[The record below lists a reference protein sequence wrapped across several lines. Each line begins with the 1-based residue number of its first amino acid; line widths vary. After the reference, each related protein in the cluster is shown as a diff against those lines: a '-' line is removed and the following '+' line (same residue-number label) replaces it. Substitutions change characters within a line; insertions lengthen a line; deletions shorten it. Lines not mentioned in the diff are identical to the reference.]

1 VHGQGDAHSGKRL
14 AARIDK
20 MLAAGRITEDEAAQV
35 WAAAE
40 SGTIDD
46 VVREIQVRHA
56 REWLA
61 AAVAEGR
68 VSERDAAEALDRLER
83 GDDPDAIRALRRG
96 PDRS

>member
-1 VHGQGDAHSGKRL
+1 VHGQDDAHSGEQL
-14 AARIDK
+14 VARIEK
-20 MLAAGRITEDEAAQV
+20 MLAAGRITEDEAARV
-35 WAAAE
+35 RAAAE
-40 SGTIDD
+40 TGMIDD

-83 GDDPDAIRALRRG
+83 GDDPDAIRALRRRR
-96 PDRS
+96 DRS